1 LNSAAAIVETVDLG
15 TGNDTVTI
23 AQNLADTDIIS
34 GGDGTDTIAGTSGA
48 FVALTT
54 LVAASNNISGFEGVR
69 TTDALDQAIVIASD
83 VQSTGITSFTTP
95 GSNAN
100 DNAAVTMA
108 AGDMT
113 VNLSASLAGTLTI
126 TDTGTATTDSVTIN
140 NTALVADDMGEAE
153 AITINGYETATI
165 VANSVGGATSQD
177 FAGLTMAVDTG
188 GASVLN
194 ITGNSPMT
202 TTGTTGIATIDASG
216 MTGEGV
222 GTATLTMT
230 GVGTGATTITGSPGR
245 DTLLA
250 ANTATTLNGGAGNDV
265 LTGGTAGDTINGGDG
280 IDTINTGAGALATTV
295 DTIDGGAGND
305 VITVGQGTSTIG
317 GGAGDDSIN
326 MVGTLSTGDVV
337 TGGEGTDTIR
347 LNASPTAATAG
358 QVSGFERVQ
367 LDLSGGTVNFA
378 TMGANAG
385 FTTATA
391 SAATTTF
398 SNATATVAQLELDGG
413 ATTLVTF
420 SRLVDG
426 TTDTLDIET
435 TAAQTIADL
444 SIIHEEIVTIDA
456 ADGAF
461 TISTAFTNTDM
472 TSLTASG
479 DNAVDLGTST
489 GVSIA
494 TIDAS
499 AMTAQFTAIA
509 ATSVVAMTVSGPAT
523 AAGIITSGA
532 GADTVT
538 GGSGADNFTTG
549 NGADIVS
556 LGAGNDTVNTGAG
569 NDTITNTSG
578 TGAITGGIGADTFT
592 GGTGIETYV
601 QAVTS
606 SVAPSAFSIAAGI
619 GGQLAAGDSLTFANG
634 VDLINGFSTT
644 AGALD
649 IVNGVTTTAPT
660 TAIGQ
665 GTVLGN
671 DLANGADD
679 NLFIS
684 GAWDANS
691 KTFTFTA
698 DGLGADTL
706 YIDATNGAVENIS
719 THTGLIVMVGVDS
732 DNLAAA
738 NFA

>member
-1 LNSAAAIVETVDLG
+1 
-15 TGNDTVTI
+15 
-23 AQNLADTDIIS
+23 
-34 GGDGTDTIAGTSGA
+34 
-48 FVALTT
+48 
-54 LVAASNNISGFEGVR
+54 
-69 TTDALDQAIVIASD
+69 
-83 VQSTGITSFTTP
+83 
-95 GSNAN
+95 
-100 DNAAVTMA
+100 MA

-140 NTALVADDMGEAE
+140 NTALVADDMGDAE

-165 VANSVGGATSQD
+165 VANSVGGVTSQD
-177 FAGLTMAVDTG
+177 FAALTMAVDTG

-222 GTATLTMT
+222 GTATFTMG

-295 DTIDGGAGND
+295 DTVDGGAGND
-305 VITVGQGTSTIG
+305 VITVGQGTSTIN
-317 GGAGDDSIN
+317 GGAGDDSID
-326 MVGTLSTGDVV
+326 MVGTLSTGDVIN
-337 TGGEGTDTIR
+337 GGEGTDTIL

-413 ATTLVTF
+413 ASTLVTF

-435 TAAQTIADL
+435 TAAQTIADI
-444 SIIHEEIVTIDA
+444 SVVHEETITIDA

-494 TIDAS
+494 TVDAS
-499 AMTAQFTAIA
+499 AMTAQFTAVM
-509 ATSVVAMTVSGPAT
+509 ATSVVAMTVTGPAT
-523 AAGIITSGA
+523 AAGIITTGA

-538 GGSGADNFTTG
+538 GGSGGDNFTTG
-549 NGADIVS
+549 NGADVVS
-556 LGAGNDTVNTGAG
+556 LGAGNDTVNAGAG

-578 TGAITGGIGADTFT
+578 TGAITGGIGSDTFT
-592 GGTGIETYV
+592 GGTGVETYV
-601 QAVTS
+601 QGFAVST
-606 SVAPSAFSIAAGI
+606 APTAFSIAAGI
-619 GGQLAAGDSLTFANG
+619 GGAIAAGDSLTFGNG
-634 VDLINGFSTT
+634 VDVINSFG
-644 AGALD
+644 
-649 IVNGVTTTAPT
+649 TTTDDIINVAANVGAT
-660 TAIGQ
+660 LATSALAGRNA
-665 GTVLGN
+665 N
-671 DLANGADD
+671 DLAAADD
-679 NLFIS
+679 IQFLS
-684 GAWDANS
+684 GAWDAAAQ
-691 KTFTFTA
+691 TFTITNN
-698 DGLGADTL
+698 GLGADTL
-706 YIDATNGAVENIS
+706 ILDIDNGAASDNIS
-719 THTGLIVMVGVDS
+719 TSQGLTVLVGVDS

-738 NFA
+738 NTV